1 MSWLKDWWRLEG
13 VLALYCL
20 SYSVS
25 WCRGNKVTTNDYGD
39 YGGRAELK
47 RLRGYGRDSGEVGTR
62 VFVSGAEAETSI
74 VPILL
79 GGL

>member
-1 MSWLKDWWRLEG
+1 MI
-13 VLALYCL
+13 
-20 SYSVS
+20 YS
-25 WCRGNKVTTNDYGD
+25 DYGD
-39 YGGRAELK
+39 YGDRTELK
-47 RLRGYGRDSGEVGTR
+47 MLRGYGRDSGEVGTR